1 MICSASRYAADS
13 PRIGGMSLPIAAMLM
28 VQLIAPPEVP
38 PNVLHA
44 AQDQAARILSSA
56 HVRLLWAPHAD
67 LQLKIV
73 VEELHGASADAMG
86 LALMIPGLPHA
97 AVSWLAV
104 VRAAGQMEIDPAT
117 VLGAAMAHEIGH
129 LLFGPAHA
137 HSGIMSPRLGPR
149 EMHLAARGALLFE
162 GR

>member
-1 MICSASRYAADS
+1 
-13 PRIGGMSLPIAAMLM
+13 MSLPIAAMLM

-38 PNVLHA
+38 AKTLHTSK
-44 AQDQAARILSSA
+44 DQAARILASA
-56 HVRLLWAPHAD
+56 HVKLLWGPRAD
-67 LQLKIV
+67 SQVKIV
-73 VEELHGASADAMG
+73 GEELRGASADAMG

-97 AVSWLAV
+97 AISWPAV

-117 VLGAAMAHEIGH
+117 LLGAVIAHEIGH

-149 EMHLAARGALLFE
+149 EMHLAARDALVFE
-162 GR
+162 NR